1 VSGTLTGGRQGAQR
15 KRSDARAPHS
25 LLPGACQ
32 HLPHLFRIHLECA
45 INTSNERNMAA
56 QATAFQLVLEKFKL
70 QLSDKEKRQFAA
82 TTIDDL
88 HVAIETIQRKQLS
101 DKKLRAM
108 SKLERFLEGMKE
120 YDKVVSVFL
129 NTSAILAFV
138 WV

>member
-1 VSGTLTGGRQGAQR
+1 LSAYPTQP
-15 KRSDARAPHS
+15 DE
-25 LLPGACQ
+25 
-32 HLPHLFRIHLECA
+32 RI
-45 INTSNERNMAA
+45 MAA
-56 QATAFQLVLEKFKL
+56 QATAFQLVLERFKL
-70 QLSDKEKRQFAA
+70 HLSDKEKKEFAA

-88 HVAIETIQRKQLS
+88 HVAIEKIQRKQLS
-101 DKKLRAM
+101 EKKLRAM

>member
-1 VSGTLTGGRQGAQR
+1 VGVRVHSESGATHG
-15 KRSDARAPHS
+15 
-25 LLPGACQ
+25 LLIAFCQ
-32 HLPHLFRIHLECA
+32 VPANTYHISSASISSALS
-45 INTSNERNMAA
+45 TSNERNMAA